1 MAARK
6 AMKTRAKTGNSWYN
20 QRRNAALLALA
31 ALGLA
36 YITGS
41 RAIDTG
47 SLLQYALTFGLAI
60 FAVIRVGNMLRKG
73 ATK

>member
-1 MAARK
+1 MKNKPK
-6 AMKTRAKTGNSWYN
+6 AGIPWYN

-31 ALGLA
+31 ALCLA
-36 YITGS
+36 YLTGS

-47 SLLQYALTFGLAI
+47 NLQQYALTFVLII
-60 FAVIRVGNMLRKG
+60 FAIIRVGNGLMKG

>member
-1 MAARK
+1 VIRK
-6 AMKTRAKTGNSWYN
+6 AMKNKPKAVIPWYN

-36 YITGS
+36 YVVGS

-47 SLLQYALTFGLAI
+47 SLQQYALTFVLII
-60 FAVIRVGNMLRKG
+60 FAIIRVGNGLRKG
-73 ATK
+73 AIK

>member
-1 MAARK
+1 M
-6 AMKTRAKTGNSWYN
+6 
-20 QRRNAALLALA
+20 LLALA

-47 SLLQYALTFGLAI
+47 SLQQYTLTFMLVV
-60 FAVIRVGNMLRKG
+60 FAAARVGKG
-73 ATK
+73 LSGTAT